1 MKIVVLDGY
10 ALNPGDLSW
19 EGISALGEMTIYD
32 RTNVNDIIERCEGAD
47 IVLTNK
53 VPFSSEMLCQLP
65 QLKMIGVMATGYNII
80 DTKTAKQQGV
90 VVCNIPAYS
99 TASVVQSVFS
109 LLLTITNRVEHY
121 TRQIVN
127 DKRWSKN
134 ADFCYW
140 DTPLIE
146 LDKKR
151 FGVYG
156 LGNIGSRVAMVAQSF
171 GMDIVALTS
180 KEPSQLPNGITKV
193 DEETFWRECDVV
205 SLHCPLTPAT
215 QNLICKDTINKMKQ
229 GAIIINTSR
238 GPVVNEQDV
247 ADALKEGKLSAF
259 GADVLCTEPAKEDN
273 PLLSAPNVF
282 LTPHIAWATFEARSR
297 LMNILTNNVEAFIN
311 GNPIN
316 MVN

>member
-19 EGISALGEMTIYD
+19 EGIQALGEMTIYD
-32 RTNVNDIIERCEGAD
+32 RTDVSDIVERCGDAE

-53 VPFSSEMLCQLP
+53 VPFSAETLGKLTH
-65 QLKMIGVMATGYNII
+65 LKMIGVMATGYNII
-80 DTKTAKQQGV
+80 DTQAAKQQGV
-90 VVCNIPAYS
+90 TVCNIPAYS
-99 TASVVQSVFS
+99 TASVVQSVTS
-109 LLLTITNRVEHY
+109 LLLAITNRVEHY
-121 TRQIVN
+121 THQIVEE
-127 DKRWSKN
+127 KRWSRN

-140 DTPLIE
+140 DTALIE

-156 LGNIGSRVAMVAQSF
+156 LGNIGSRVAMVALSL
-171 GMDIVALTS
+171 GMEVVAITS
-180 KEPSQLPNGITKV
+180 KEPSALPQGVTKV
-193 DEETFWRECDVV
+193 DEKTFWSTCDVI
-205 SLHCPLTPAT
+205 SLHCPLTPNT
-215 QNLICKDTINKMKQ
+215 QNLICESTLTQMKQ

-247 ADALKEGKLSAF
+247 ANALKSGKLAAF

-282 LTPHIAWATFEARSR
+282 LTPHIAWATFEARTR
-297 LMNILTNNVEAFIN
+297 LMNILTQNVKAFIN

-316 MVN
+316 SV